1 MTAEIG
7 QFALILAL
15 VLSAVQ
21 ALAPLTGASRLDP
34 VLMGL
39 GRSAAILQLLFVGVA
54 FVSLA
59 TCYVLNDFSVALVA
73 QHSNLAQPLIYRI
86 GATWGSH
93 EGSMLLWVLILAI
106 YGAAVALFGGSLRE
120 TLQAR
125 VLAAQGMV
133 GAAFLGFLLFT
144 SNPFTRLFPAPQD
157 GAELNPVLQDPGL
170 VFHPPVLYMGYVGLS
185 MAFSFGVAALIEGR
199 VDTGWARWV
208 RPWVLT
214 AWIFLT
220 VGITMGSLWAYY
232 TLGWGGWWFWD
243 PVENASLMP
252 WLLATALLH
261 SSLVLERRGA
271 LVSWTILLAILA
283 FSLSLVGTFLV
294 RSGVLTSVHAFAL
307 DPRRGAYILG
317 IIATMTGASLV
328 LFAWRAPALKTGALF
343 APLSREYAITVNNLF
358 LLAATATVFLGT
370 FYPVFMDVLH
380 GDKISVGPPYY
391 RATFVPIFM
400 LLFGLVSFGPMLNW
414 KRDEMRRLLARMRWP
429 AALAGGMLVAAVI
442 VFGLGHVFS
451 VLALA
456 LGVWLIAGAAAVLAR
471 RWRLGELPLAESLD
485 LARATPL
492 AVAGLVIAHAGLG
505 VTTIGVASVSAWQ
518 TNKVLSMSPGQ
529 SVRLAGHTITMEAVR
544 PIMGPNYEA
553 NQARFE
559 VSGPFGARTLV
570 SERRLYPASQTTTT
584 DAGIGVGLLGNIY
597 ISVADPNPD
606 GGLTVRMWNHPF
618 VDWIWAG
625 GLLMAFGGVVSLA
638 DRSLRVAKVERRATP
653 AAAPPPL
660 PEPAIPEPVVAA
672 VAAEAAS

>member
-15 VLSAVQ
+15 ILAAMQ
-21 ALAPLTGASRLDP
+21 AFVPLIGAWRLDP
-34 VLMGL
+34 ALMAV
-39 GRSAAILQLLFVGVA
+39 GRTAAILQLLFVGVA

-59 TCYVLNDFSVALVA
+59 TCYVLNDFSVSLVA
-73 QHSNLAQPLIYRI
+73 EHSNSAQPLIYRV

-93 EGSMLLWVLILAI
+93 EGSMLLWVLIVAL
-106 YGAAVALFGGSLRE
+106 YGAAVALFGGTLRE

-125 VLAAQGMV
+125 VLAVQGMI

-144 SNPFTRLFPAPQD
+144 SNPFTRLFPIPLD

-170 VFHPPVLYMGYVGLS
+170 VFHPPVLYTGYVGLS
-185 MAFSFGVAALIEGR
+185 IAFSFGVAALIEGR
-199 VDTGWARWV
+199 VDAGWARWV
-208 RPWVLT
+208 RPWVLV
-214 AWIFLT
+214 AWVFLT

-307 DPRRGAYILG
+307 DARRGVYILG
-317 IIATMTGASLV
+317 IIAVMTGSSLA
-328 LFAWRAPALKTGALF
+328 LFAWRAPAFRTGALF
-343 APLSREYAITVNNLF
+343 APLSREYAITINNLL

-391 RATFVPIFM
+391 SVTFVPIFV
-400 LLFGLVSFGPMLNW
+400 LLFGLISFGPMLNW
-414 KRDEMRRLLARMRWP
+414 KRDEIARLLPRLRAP
-429 AALAGGMLVAAVI
+429 AALAAAVLAVGAL
-442 VFGLGHVFS
+442 VFGVHHLFAALG
-451 VLALA
+451 LA
-456 LGVWLIAGAAAVLAR
+456 LGVWLMVGAFVVLAR
-471 RWRLGELPLAESLD
+471 RWRIGQVSGAD
-485 LARATPL
+485 VIGLARSTPL
-492 AVAGLVIAHAGLG
+492 AVWGLVIAHAGLG
-505 VTTIGVASVSAWQ
+505 VTTIGVTSVTAFQ
-518 TNKVLSMSPGQ
+518 ANKVLSMSPGQ
-529 SVRLAGHTITMEAVR
+529 SVRLAGNTITMEAVR
-544 PIMGPNYEA
+544 PITGPNYEA
-553 NQARFE
+553 NQARFD
-559 VSGPFGARTLV
+559 VAGAFGRRTLL

-584 DAGIGVGLLGNIY
+584 EAGIGVGLLGNIY

-625 GLLMAFGGVVSLA
+625 GLLMAFGGAVSLA
-638 DRSLRVAKVERRATP
+638 DRSVRVARVERKLVRTLTVETVTP
-653 AAAPPPL
+653 
-660 PEPAIPEPVVAA
+660 
-672 VAAEAAS
+672 